1 MFSMSSTSCSSSNE
15 EEVISGEMR
24 GNNSLTEGK
33 RRERNMEKVEE
44 LGTTGLRLV
53 LTHDSNT
60 SLAYRANVM
69 APLPMISA

>member
-1 MFSMSSTSCSSSNE
+1 MFSMSSTVCSSSND

-24 GNNSLTEGK
+24 GNNSLTDVK
-33 RRERNMEKVEE
+33 RIERNMEKVEE

-53 LTHDSNT
+53 LTT
-60 SLAYRANVM
+60 STRAWANRVNVM